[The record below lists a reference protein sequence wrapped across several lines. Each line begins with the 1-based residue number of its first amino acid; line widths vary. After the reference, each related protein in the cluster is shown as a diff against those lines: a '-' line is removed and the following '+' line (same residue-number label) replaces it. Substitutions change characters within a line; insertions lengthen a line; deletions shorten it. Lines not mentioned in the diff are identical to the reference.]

1 MNSKLFFDNYKNVRV
16 EIGKLFNEDW
26 SKEPFEF
33 LKDELRSLLSQYS
46 RYHIFHNK
54 WEGFKGETHNLNS
67 IIEWCKWCDEKG
79 VDRYEW
85 GGVK

>member
-1 MNSKLFFDNYKNVRV
+1 M
-16 EIGKLFNEDW
+16 
-26 SKEPFEF
+26 
-33 LKDELRSLLSQYS
+33 SQYS

-54 WEGFKGETHNLNS
+54 WEGFKTETHNLNS

-85 GGVK
+85 GGIK